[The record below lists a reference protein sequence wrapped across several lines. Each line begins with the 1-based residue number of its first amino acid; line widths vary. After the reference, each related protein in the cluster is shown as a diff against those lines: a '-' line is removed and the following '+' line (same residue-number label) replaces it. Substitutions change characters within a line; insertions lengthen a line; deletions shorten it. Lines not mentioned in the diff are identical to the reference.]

1 MDRSKSSPLQMCHF
15 PLIPQIISIIKHP
28 KGKLYISKMLGPRM
42 NLYQYRGSLLSF
54 RNAFLLLL
62 MGTSVGIVGFMIVEG
77 YNLREAIYMT
87 IITLSTVGF
96 QEVRPLSPSGQI
108 FATLLILLNL
118 GIFAYGISVV
128 TGYIVRG
135 ELFKK
140 FHLNMIESK
149 IAKLDQHII
158 VCGYGRYG
166 RQVVDHLLHHSIP
179 FVLIE
184 RDEEKIQQIQSS
196 EEKILYIEG
205 DATNDENLLAAKIKS
220 AKALISAL
228 PEDTDN
234 LFTVISARQMNPSI
248 NIISRCAT
256 KRTERKLKQAGAN
269 HVIMPDSIGG
279 FYMASLIS
287 SPGAVE
293 FFSLISREFESDIGF
308 EEMSY
313 DSMPTQCQDQ
323 TIRQLKI
330 RKNTGA
336 NIIGL
341 REPSGH
347 FIVNPEPDTMLVP

>member
-1 MDRSKSSPLQMCHF
+1 ML
-15 PLIPQIISIIKHP
+15 LI
-28 KGKLYISKMLGPRM
+28 
-42 NLYQYRGSLLSF
+42 
-54 RNAFLLLL
+54 
-62 MGTSVGIVGFMIVEG
+62 MGTSVGIVGFMLVEG

-96 QEVRPLSPSGQI
+96 QEVRPLSPAGQI
-108 FATLLILLNL
+108 FAILLILLNL

-128 TGYIVRG
+128 TGFIVRG

-140 FHLNMIESK
+140 FHLNMIENK

-184 RDEEKIQQIQSS
+184 KDEENIQQIQGS
-196 EEKILYIEG
+196 EQKILYIEG
-205 DATNDENLLAAKIKS
+205 DATNDENLLAAKITS

-234 LFTVISARQMNPSI
+234 LFTVISARQMNPTI

-293 FFSLISREFESDIGF
+293 FFSLISREYESDIGF
-308 EEMSY
+308 EEISY
-313 DSMPTQCQDQ
+313 DHMPEPCQGM
-323 TIRQLKI
+323 TIRQLRI
-330 RKNTGA
+330 RRNTGA

-341 REPSGH
+341 REPSGN
-347 FIVNPEPDTMLVP
+347 FVVNPVPDTMLLPGSSFIVLGTDQQIKNLKTYLADFPSTTEQ